1 MQTVFKE
8 RVLKVLAYKEKSQ
21 LEAAVETRAPTNLS
35 LSLRNLLLTEITG
48 DVLEEGPHVREL
60 AARIRAEDTFYTLR
74 KREAYR
80 RVTGVDAGSQIIPLA
95 SRRYA
100 VIGAMAYSLH
110 DGVRFFLEPES
121 LSQPYRHSRDR
132 FPSTVNLRREA
143 KLYETATRYLEE
155 HDAPELLLIDGP
167 LAFSNMWGMAG
178 REEDRRRLVE
188 AMKGLLGMCR
198 RRGIVA
204 AGVVKRPSARYLI
217 HCLGLQDETDLS
229 DSFLMLHALE
239 PGQRTDIFSPRT
251 AMRLA
256 SGGSGFMDA
265 VEEPIYS
272 FYARLTGEWS
282 IPPIRIDL
290 PAYCL
295 SEIDD
300 VADYCYSTSLFN
312 GVPLAIVKADE
323 GVKVT
328 RRFISDVYS
337 EIVTRVGR
345 EVGEVRQLAPYWGEG
360 EWMGA

>member
-1 MQTVFKE
+1 M
-8 RVLKVLAYKEKSQ
+8 LAYREKNQ
-21 LEAAVETRAPTNLS
+21 FNAAMETWATTPNLS

-48 DVLEEGPHVREL
+48 DILEEGPQVKEL
-60 AARIRAEDTFYTLR
+60 AARIRAENTFYSLR

-80 RVTGVDAGSQIIPLA
+80 RVTGVDAGSQMIPLA

-100 VIGAMAYSLH
+100 VLGAMAYSLN
-110 DGVRFFLEPES
+110 DGHKFFLQPES
-121 LSQPYRHSRDR
+121 FSQPYSLARDR

-143 KLYETATRYLEE
+143 KLYETANRFLEE
-155 HDAPELLLIDGP
+155 HSGTDLLLIDGP
-167 LAFSNMWGMAG
+167 LAFSNAWRNAG
-178 REEDRRRLVE
+178 REEDRRRLIDAVN
-188 AMKGLLGMCR
+188 LLIDKCR
-198 RRGIVA
+198 QLGVVA
-204 AGVVKRPSARYLI
+204 AGVVKRPSARYLV
-217 HCLGLQDETDLS
+217 HYLGLQDETDLP

-239 PGQRTDIFSPRT
+239 PGQRTDIFSAKT
-251 AMRLA
+251 AMRMA

-265 VEEPIYS
+265 VDEPIYS

-290 PAYCL
+290 PAFCL

-300 VADYCYSTSLFN
+300 VADYCYSTSLYN

-323 GVKVT
+323 AVKVT

-345 EVGEVRQLAPYWGEG
+345 EVGEVSQLAPYWGEG

>member
-1 MQTVFKE
+1 M
-8 RVLKVLAYKEKSQ
+8 KVLAYNEKSQ
-21 LEAAVETRAPTNLS
+21 LNTAMDKRAPPNLS
-35 LSLRNLLLTEITG
+35 LSLRNLLLTEITS
-48 DVLEEGPHVREL
+48 DILEEGPHIKEL
-60 AARIRAEDTFYTLR
+60 ASRIRAEDTFYTLR

-80 RVTGVDAGSQIIPLA
+80 RVVGVDAGSQIIPLA

-100 VIGAMAYSLH
+100 VIGAMMYSLH
-110 DGVRFFLEPES
+110 DGSRYFLAPES
-121 LSQPYRHSRDR
+121 LSQPYSLVGDR

-143 KLYETATRYLEE
+143 KLYETATRFLDE
-155 HDAPELLLIDGP
+155 HGGPELLLIDGP
-167 LAFSNMWGMAG
+167 LAFSNMWSNAG
-178 REEDRRRLVE
+178 REKDRRRLIE
-188 AMKGLLGMCR
+188 AVKGLLKKCR
-198 RRGIVA
+198 RLGVVTAGI
-204 AGVVKRPSARYLI
+204 VKRPSARYMV
-217 HCLGLQDETDLS
+217 HYLGLQDETDLS

-251 AMRLA
+251 AMRMA

-295 SEIDD
+295 SGIDD
-300 VADYCYSTSLFN
+300 VADYCYSTSLYN

-323 GVKVT
+323 AVKVT

-345 EVGEVRQLAPYWGEG
+345 EVGEVSQLAPYWGEG

>member
-1 MQTVFKE
+1 M
-8 RVLKVLAYKEKSQ
+8 KVLAYNEKNQ
-21 LEAAVETRAPTNLS
+21 LNAAMDTRAPANLS
-35 LSLRNLLLTEITG
+35 LSLRNLLLTEITS
-48 DVLEEGPHVREL
+48 DILEEGPHVKEL
-60 AARIRAEDTFYTLR
+60 AARIRAEDTFYSLR

-110 DGVRFFLEPES
+110 DGGRFFLQPES
-121 LSQPYRHSRDR
+121 LSQSYSLARDR

-155 HDAPELLLIDGP
+155 HQCPELLLIDGP
-167 LAFSNMWGMAG
+167 LAFSNVWSGAG
-178 REEDRRRLVE
+178 REEDRRRLIDAVR
-188 AMKGLLGMCR
+188 GLLEMCR
-198 RRGIVA
+198 RLGVVA
-204 AGVVKRPSARYLI
+204 AGVVKRPSARYMV
-217 HCLGLQDETDLS
+217 HYLGLQDETDLP

-239 PGQRTDIFSPRT
+239 PGQRTDVFSART
-251 AMRLA
+251 AMRMA
-256 SGGSGFMDA
+256 SRGSGFMDA
-265 VEEPIYS
+265 IEEPIYS

-290 PAYCL
+290 PAFCL

-300 VADYCYSTSLFN
+300 VADYCYSTSVYR
-312 GVPLAIVKADE
+312 GIPLAIVKADE
-323 GVKVT
+323 AVKVT

-337 EIVTRVGR
+337 EIVARVGR
-345 EVGEVRQLAPYWGEG
+345 EMGEVSQLAPYWGEG